1 MSDAPQDARPTG
13 AAPLAPSAPAPTPAS
28 AGTMLREL
36 RESAGVDAGVLASAM
51 KVSLQKLDALE
62 HDRFDQLPDLTFAR
76 ALASAICR
84 AFGVDPAPVLA
95 RMPAIAA
102 DLRPPT
108 SGDVNAPFRAGDGA
122 GAAPWSGAFS
132 RPLVAVIAVL
142 LLGAALLWLWP
153 TWPIHLNAPEP
164 TTEPA
169 AAPGG
174 AVEAAAASEPV
185 PAEAPQPPASVALDA
200 PLAPAPSA
208 PASEA
213 AAAATLLG
221 LSASGE
227 SWVTVHDA
235 RGKQLINRALK
246 AGETVALDGDAPLSV
261 TIGRKDVVQATVRG
275 EPFDLKRLGSSTVAR
290 FQVK

>member
-1 MSDAPQDARPTG
+1 
-13 AAPLAPSAPAPTPAS
+13 
-28 AGTMLREL
+28 MLREL

-153 TWPIHLNAPEP
+153 TWPIHLNVPEP

-213 AAAATLLG
+213 AVAGTLLG

>member
-1 MSDAPQDARPTG
+1 
-13 AAPLAPSAPAPTPAS
+13 
-28 AGTMLREL
+28 
-36 RESAGVDAGVLASAM
+36 M
-51 KVSLQKLDALE
+51 KN
-62 HDRFDQLPDLTFAR
+62 
-76 ALASAICR
+76 AITKT
-84 AFGVDPAPVLA
+84 VV
-95 RMPAIAA
+95 
-102 DLRPPT
+102 
-108 SGDVNAPFRAGDGA
+108 
-122 GAAPWSGAFS
+122 
-132 RPLVAVIAVL
+132 
-142 LLGAALLWLWP
+142 
-153 TWPIHLNAPEP
+153 
-164 TTEPA
+164 
-169 AAPGG
+169 G
-174 AVEAAAASEPV
+174 AVAAAALAITATSCAGSAVNPEPPEPATTIGSPLELPV

-200 PLAPAPSA
+200 PLALAPSA